1 MFKLD
6 HSHLVTSAL
15 KNSDFLI
22 SLFGVV
28 CRWRPGW
35 SSFQLCW
42 HCTYKL
48 GAVAATLSC
57 ICPHMH
63 AHTHTDRPTSPL
75 HLWRQQQQ
83 HPHHQSNAKTNSSND
98 NQNLNYNS
106 AFITQKVLLY
116 MGEHVCAH
124 ETWCRLYKRS
134 DCPYSQGSLNK
145 VVSILLSL
153 SLSPSPSPSPSP
165 CLSRSLSLSQYICI
179 CKCIY
184 IYIYA
189 QNFTQYIQM

>member
-63 AHTHTDRPTSPL
+63 AHTHTQTDLPPPCICGDS
-75 HLWRQQQQ
+75 
-83 HPHHQSNAKTNSSND
+83 SSNT
-98 NQNLNYNS
+98 L
-106 AFITQKVLLY
+106 ITKATPRRTAATTTKTLTTIVLSSPRKY
-116 MGEHVCAH
+116 YC
-124 ETWCRLYKRS
+124 TWVNMYVHMKLGV
-134 DCPYSQGSLNK
+134 DCIRGATARIHKDL
-145 VVSILLSL
+145 
-153 SLSPSPSPSPSP
+153 
-165 CLSRSLSLSQYICI
+165 
-179 CKCIY
+179 
-184 IYIYA
+184 
-189 QNFTQYIQM
+189 